1 VGDSQNIE
9 VTNKR
14 QIKAMDI
21 REEAVSQMEL
31 QALSYAQKA
40 TTTMSIEADVSVDI
54 KGAIVKIN

>member
-1 VGDSQNIE
+1 
-9 VTNKR
+9 
-14 QIKAMDI
+14 MDI